1 MTGSSWSFVRKIE
14 TAKIFSSLKIQSRTR
29 GGGEETFEA
38 SLQEMRVELE
48 KTFTLNSPWSLLL
61 MLERNLSSSPLTE
74 LP

>member
-29 GGGEETFEA
+29 GGEETFEA

>member
-14 TAKIFSSLKIQSRTR
+14 TTKIFSSLKIQSRTR
-29 GGGEETFEA
+29 GGEETFEA